1 LPVRPDS
8 FPLELPLVRTARP
21 KRLVAVAVV
30 LAVAAAATVLPWSH
44 GVDHGEGAVAAPM
57 WPVPEPYPVT
67 DDPVETLTDV
77 PPGSE
82 YVALGDSYS
91 AGYGLPDP
99 TRLPTNACAQSARD
113 YPHRI
118 AARFGLDLTDV
129 SCAGAT
135 SRDVV
140 SGHQFRGVPPQ
151 VRALSDRTRLV
162 TLTIGGNDADLFGTA
177 ASCLALSAR
186 GPVFSGRDAPSCR
199 STLVHDG
206 VDDLEVRIRSRVA
219 LGIADTLGAVRRAAP
234 NAEVVLLG
242 YPAIFPDAAHTPE
255 RGCFRSALDLGSL
268 AGSFPRDTYPF
279 TDTDVRYL
287 HGVQRELDDVS
298 RVAADA
304 AGVTYL
310 EVFTDSQAHSAC
322 ATKRPYV
329 AGVSLTGTGDLSRID
344 LEPGA
349 LHPNPRGVA
358 WLTARLAAALRSTA
372 G

>member
-1 LPVRPDS
+1 MPVRPDS

-30 LAVAAAATVLPWSH
+30 LAVAAAAIVLPWGH

>member
-1 LPVRPDS
+1 MAVLAV
-8 FPLELPLVRTARP
+8 A
-21 KRLVAVAVV
+21 AVAVV
-30 LAVAAAATVLPWSH
+30 LPWSP
-44 GVDHGEGAVAAPM
+44 GAGPGERAAAAPM

-67 DDPVETLTDV
+67 DEPAETLAAI

-99 TRLPTNACAQSARD
+99 TRLPTNACGQSARD
-113 YPHRI
+113 FPHRI
-118 AARFGLDLTDV
+118 AARFGLALTDV

-151 VRALSDRTRLV
+151 VRALSERTRLV

-219 LGIADTLGAVRRAAP
+219 LGIADTLAAVRRAAP
-234 NAEVVLLG
+234 NAEVVLVG
-242 YPAIFPDAAHTPE
+242 YPAIFPDADHTPE

-287 HGVQRELDDVS
+287 HGVQEELDEVS
-298 RVAADA
+298 AAAARA
-304 AGVTYL
+304 AGVTFL
-310 EVFTDSQAHSAC
+310 DVFPRSQAHSAC
-322 ATKRPYV
+322 ATARPYV
-329 AGVSLTGTGDLSRID
+329 AGVSLAGTGDLSRID

-349 LHPNPRGVA
+349 LHPNGRGVA
-358 WLTARLAAALRSTA
+358 WLTARLAAALRTTA